1 MTFFIVFILLSKSL
15 ICILYIVFCNE
26 KEWIILIDF
35 PREKKILKHKN
46 KLFLLSKMYW
56 PLLDNNSFS
65 WQKIDFYCS
74 QSTIK
79 STNSNLLRCGYCPYP
94 VSSFNLD
101 YLNLEY
107 TCNCSFQP
115 NFLTNRNEQEL
126 MEICITRLT
135 SAIRET
141 RWLQKQNSI

>member
-1 MTFFIVFILLSKSL
+1 
-15 ICILYIVFCNE
+15 
-26 KEWIILIDF
+26 
-35 PREKKILKHKN
+35 
-46 KLFLLSKMYW
+46 MYW
-56 PLLDNNSFS
+56 SLLDNNSFW
-65 WQKIDFYCS
+65 WQRIDFYCS

-107 TCNCSFQP
+107 KCNCSFQP

-141 RWLQKQNSI
+141 RWLQKQNSIQLCKFVTNLLFKFYTNIDAHRGRGECKYSTPLRQISKHLLIKMQ